1 MAVERFDVS
10 LRQVFILEPSPDRA
24 YESFHRALARREGGI
39 KRVGRDR
46 KKTAPAGIDGDQ
58 AIDLSRKMTGNFVAE
73 PLRNAYSFCRGE
85 AAFAWKEFRAG
96 VYRAPGTA
104 AFVGVAGAVAVEW
117 PKIVSFV
124 AENADALKAYV
135 EAAWQQSHTC
145 QSNRLNCS
153 KLADVARLRLSAL
166 QPINVAIAL
175 PVSSIA
181 SSVTPGRRARAYRGL
196 AVRRNQAAGGRDQP
210 R

>member
-46 KKTAPAGIDGDQ
+46 KKTAPGGIDSDQ
-58 AIDLSRKMTGNFVAE
+58 AIDLSRKMTGNFVAQ

-135 EAAWQQSHTC
+135 EAAWHNPT
-145 QSNRLNCS
+145 LG
-153 KLADVARLRLSAL
+153 KVIDL
-166 QPINVAIAL
+166 I
-175 PVSSIA
+175 
-181 SSVTPGRRARAYRGL
+181 
-196 AVRRNQAAGGRDQP
+196 VRNSLM
-210 R
+210 